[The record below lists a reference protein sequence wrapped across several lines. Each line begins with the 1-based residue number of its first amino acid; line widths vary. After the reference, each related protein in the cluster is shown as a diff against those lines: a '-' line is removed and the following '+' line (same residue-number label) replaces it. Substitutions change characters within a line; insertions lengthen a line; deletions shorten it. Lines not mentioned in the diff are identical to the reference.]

1 MKRMRSFWKNTWKNR
16 GLVIASLPVIVLLI
30 MFSYIPMFGI
40 LVAFKDYNY
49 QLGIF
54 GSPWNGLENFRLLT
68 VSKNLFWQMTR
79 NTVGYWL
86 LFTVVGVV
94 FQILLA
100 IGINEFISKKLGKF
114 FHSCMVLP
122 AFITYI
128 AITFIVFAFLDR
140 DTGLLN
146 RVIEAF
152 GGDPVSWYMEA
163 KYWPVILL
171 IVNMWKGSGYGA
183 VIYLA
188 TLTGIDQ
195 ELYEAAALDGANA
208 RQRMWHI
215 TLPMLVPVATLMILL
230 SLGGVMHSDTGLF
243 YQVTKNMATLKS
255 TTRVLDSYVLN
266 AMMTSTDY
274 GVTSAVTFYQS
285 VIGFV
290 LVMVTNAIVRKIA
303 PENALF

>member
-1 MKRMRSFWKNTWKNR
+1 MRQFLKNTWKNR
-16 GLVIASLPVIVLLI
+16 GLVVASLPVMILLI

-49 QLGIF
+49 QMGIF
-54 GSPWNGLENFRLLT
+54 GSSWCGLENFRLLT
-68 VSKNLFWQMTR
+68 VSKKLFWQMTR

-86 LFTVVGVV
+86 LFTAVGTVV
-94 FQILLA
+94 QILLA
-100 IGINEFISKKLGKF
+100 IGINDLRYKKIGKF

-128 AITFIVFAFLDR
+128 AIAFIVEAFLDR
-140 DTGLLN
+140 DTGMLN
-146 RVIEAF
+146 RIVTAF
-152 GGDPVSWYMEA
+152 GGESLFWYAEA
-163 KYWPVILL
+163 QYWPFILL
-171 IVNMWKGSGYGA
+171 IVNIWKGSGYGA

-188 TLTGIDQ
+188 TLTGIDE

-208 RQRMWHI
+208 RQKMWYI
-215 TLPMLVPVATLMILL
+215 TLPMLVPVATLLILL

-243 YQVTKNMATLKS
+243 YQVTKNMSAIKS
-255 TTRVLDSYVLN
+255 TTRVLDSYVLT
-266 AMMTSTDY
+266 AMTTSTNY

-285 VIGFV
+285 VIGFL
-290 LVMVTNAIVRKIA
+290 LVIGTNAVVRRIA

>member
-1 MKRMRSFWKNTWKNR
+1 MKAFLKNTWKNR
-16 GLVIASLPVIVLLI
+16 GLVLASLPVVILLI

-40 LVAFKDYNY
+40 IVAFKDYNY

-54 GSPWNGLENFRLLT
+54 GSPWCGLENFRLLT
-68 VSKNLFWQMTR
+68 VSKSMFWQITR

-94 FQILLA
+94 LQVLLA
-100 IGINEFISKKLGKF
+100 IGINELRRKRMGKI

-122 AFITYI
+122 AFITYV
-128 AITFIVFAFLDR
+128 AVAFIVEAVLDR
-140 DTGLLN
+140 DAGLLN
-146 RVIEAF
+146 QVIQWF
-152 GGDPVSWYMEA
+152 GGNPVGWYFEG

-171 IVNMWKGSGYGA
+171 IVNVWKGTGYGA

-188 TLTGIDQ
+188 TLTGIDG

-208 RQRMWHI
+208 RQRMWYI
-215 TLPMLVPVATLMILL
+215 TIPMLIPVATLMILL
-230 SLGGVMHSDTGLF
+230 SLGSVMRSDTGLF

-266 AMMTSTDY
+266 ALMDSTDF

-285 VIGFV
+285 VVGFI
-290 LVMVTNAIVRKIA
+290 MVVGSNFVVRKVA